1 MEKRPRRTVFVVK
14 GESIKCECDR
24 APFSYHLR
32 NKNSA
37 SLILS
42 VVCAY
47 LLFLYAVSF
56 SSFVF
61 IILLAKP
68 WCLGVCHLWIGC
80 IWSLYTPYYRENVCI
95 VYICYNL
102 RNVPVSGYFAR
113 IHFNVFGAFFPS
125 LSLHDVMFTQWVI
138 LWVLSHI
145 SIKSVNY
152 FLWKRCIVGIVYL
165 WILKN
170 MILTLFRK
178 RAYKFEIKFRQCR
191 AHVPGICTSR

>member
-80 IWSLYTPYYRENVCI
+80 RSLRIRVHTTHTPKLHTIWENVFCFGIFRANSLCFIVVVIVFLCI
-95 VYICYNL
+95 
-102 RNVPVSGYFAR
+102 
-113 IHFNVFGAFFPS
+113 S
-125 LSLHDVMFTQWVI
+125 LSLNMMFVCTM
-138 LWVLSHI
+138 SHFSRSRI
-145 SIKSVNY
+145 STTNTNKISVNY
-152 FLWKRCIVGIVYL
+152 FYEMHHSYSQWHCLFMDFVKL
-165 WILKN
+165 N
-170 MILTLFRK
+170 MNL
-178 RAYKFEIKFRQCR
+178 
-191 AHVPGICTSR
+191 CTRTI